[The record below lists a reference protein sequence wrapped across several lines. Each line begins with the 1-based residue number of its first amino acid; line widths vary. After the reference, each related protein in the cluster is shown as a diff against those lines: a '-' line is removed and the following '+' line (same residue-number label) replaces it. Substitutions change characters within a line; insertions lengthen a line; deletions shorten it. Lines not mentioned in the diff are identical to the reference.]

1 MIAARYSAECF
12 AEHATREEIEAEIA
26 YSKSLWT
33 MKHPNPFPHSAH
45 YSYVRELTLV
55 GILDGT
61 YRSMDEL

>member
-12 AEHATREEIEAEIA
+12 AEHATKEEIEAEIA

-45 YSYVRELTLV
+45 FSYVREMRLREILNEIPCTL
-55 GILDGT
+55 
-61 YRSMDEL
+61 